1 MREYKSD
8 AAVAS
13 FLVALGIII
22 YVCILRF
29 PPKTQ
34 LYPKIIAFLL
44 IGSSFLLLIR
54 SFFSL
59 FIKKEKNDKHL
70 TLGTPV
76 VFYFFLVNI
85 VFIFSIYFIGLHLAS
100 VLYLLGSLY
109 LLGQKNIAIGFLYS
123 FSIVAFLYLVFV
135 GFLHVPVPKGI
146 FFH

>member
-8 AAVAS
+8 AVVAS
-13 FLVALGIII
+13 FLIVLGIMI
-22 YVCILRF
+22 YICILRF

-44 IGSSFLLLIR
+44 IGFSFLLLIR
-54 SFFSL
+54 SFSSL
-59 FIKKEKNDKHL
+59 LTRKEKNDKRL

-76 VFYFFLVNI
+76 VFYFFSVNI
-85 VFIFSIYFIGLHLAS
+85 VYIFSIYFIGLHLAN
-100 VLYLLGSLY
+100 VLYLSGSLY
-109 LLGQKNIAIGFLYS
+109 LLGQKNIVIGFLYS
-123 FSIVAFLYLVFV
+123 LSIVAFLYLVFV